1 MWSGLQVV
9 GGSESALAGF
19 LSVSTLIRSGK
30 GAGASAL
37 GWAAS
42 RVSGQQKACSGVWGT
57 ETQGSKQLLLWHE
70 GPKGTPIRR
79 VAQAARTWRWVC
91 WRCGTPGGPVQGPGR
106 LHSHLQ
112 EFSVTGGVWLN
123 VSLCSFRWQLP
134 CRSSGYRI
142 DHSSTRV
149 SSCPQRGSGGPVLM
163 GKEAFE
169 DHEVVHL
176 WDCGLQVVVLVQE
189 LEQFR

>member
-9 GGSESALAGF
+9 GGSASALPGF

-37 GWAAS
+37 GGAAS

-57 ETQGSKQLLLWHE
+57 ETQGSKQFLLWHK
-70 GPKGTPIRR
+70 GPKGTPVWR

-134 CRSSGYRI
+134 CRSVRG
-142 DHSSTRV
+142 
-149 SSCPQRGSGGPVLM
+149 CCQAPPGFWGSGIVPAGPVRTL
-163 GKEAFE
+163 GPSAGIGSTTAARECRVALRE
-169 DHEVVHL
+169 GVGGR
-176 WDCGLQVVVLVQE
+176 C
-189 LEQFR
+189 